1 MALIKCKN
9 CGKDISDT
17 SDTCIHC
24 GSSLI
29 IRKKSNDSTNWF
41 KRHKFL
47 SVLLIGI
54 SVFLV
59 CVILCYI
66 DSGIMVTDNSMFPTL
81 KQGKRKLYN
90 KTGKIERFD
99 IVVFIN
105 ENGGTLIR
113 RVYGLPGETISFN
126 GSEIHIGSKKIFED
140 KYANGNMT
148 ENGSITLKSDEYY
161 VLADSRDYSDSRN
174 FGPIKKSSIKG
185 KLYGGNNQEIE
196 LIEEE
201 ISKDVEVSYEFENQN
216 VFDEK
221 YNLDI
226 DGSYTSIVV
235 KGKKENVDKIEYAA
249 VVIDFKVIENVRIG
263 NTMLYDLPIIVYDKN
278 GNEISGVDIIP
289 SNADVSITLTEKR

>member
-1 MALIKCKN
+1 
-9 CGKDISDT
+9 
-17 SDTCIHC
+17 
-24 GSSLI
+24 
-29 IRKKSNDSTNWF
+29 
-41 KRHKFL
+41 
-47 SVLLIGI
+47 
-54 SVFLV
+54 
-59 CVILCYI
+59 
-66 DSGIMVTDNSMFPTL
+66 MVTDNSMFPTL

-235 KGKKENVDKIEYAA
+235 KGKKENVDKVEYAA